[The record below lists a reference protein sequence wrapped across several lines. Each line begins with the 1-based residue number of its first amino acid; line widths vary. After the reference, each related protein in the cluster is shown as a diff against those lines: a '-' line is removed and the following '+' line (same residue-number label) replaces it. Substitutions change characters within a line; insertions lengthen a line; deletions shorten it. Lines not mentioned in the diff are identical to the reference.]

1 MKGDAIELDPANAQK
16 IAAVVA
22 GLRRQAAVK
31 PPTYD
36 HLQNRVANIEKRFFA
51 ILDEIDSCR
60 SLSSQCRQDH
70 SPRSWLRT
78 GSGPKAHGFAPDFF
92 SNSMVS
98 SLLAWVSAVSPWMSG
113 AFTPAPCVHVRA
125 AREKQAI

>member
-1 MKGDAIELDPANAQK
+1 VKGDAIELDPANAQK

-51 ILDEIDSCR
+51 ILDEIDR
-60 SLSSQCRQDH
+60 I
-70 SPRSWLRT
+70 LRT
-78 GSGPKAHGFAPDFF
+78 GEENADQFTLAVGRMSAALSRLIKD
-92 SNSMVS
+92 NS
-98 SLLAWVSAVSPWMSG
+98 L
-113 AFTPAPCVHVRA
+113 
-125 AREKQAI
+125 